1 MSLSSKESIIR
12 EHTARVDDLPDRDC
26 SVLNRLIGPRSI
38 RDFLETVW
46 ERTWLHVPAKESV
59 GGSGNFDDLVTVADL
74 DHVLTVVQAAGLRNE
89 DAVRV
94 SRGGE
99 AVPPTEWTVPRP
111 DGCFELDVHRLLSL
125 YRSGATIVL
134 NGVQRSVSRVD
145 RLCAELSEFFG
156 VQVNANAYLTP
167 AGAQG
172 FPPHPDDHDVYLLQ
186 ISGAKRW
193 RLYDSPTLAITQ
205 PDRPV
210 RPVTAPH
217 EVMIRTGEVLYIP
230 RGLVHEGH
238 AVHEEASVH
247 LTVGVHP
254 YTWAQLLTD
263 LVAELRDEDESLRR
277 SVAPRLGSVAENES
291 IEQTLV
297 EVLDRLRDA
306 RRVAGICARR
316 SATAGRPGRTWH
328 QGRLEE
334 LVHPPVIDAR
344 TPVESAEPDTEVRR
358 LDEVVELTTTDKIL
372 TFPAFVE
379 PQLRALLAGEARC
392 AADLE
397 STLDPSSC
405 EVLVRRLV
413 KEGVVRTR

>member
-1 MSLSSKESIIR
+1 MSLSSKEGISG
-12 EHTARVDDLPDRDC
+12 EHAWSDDDLSRSDG
-26 SVLNRLIGPRSI
+26 SALTRLIGTGSVQR
-38 RDFLETVW
+38 FLESVW
-46 ERTWLHVPAKESV
+46 ERTWLHVPSQEFAA
-59 GGSGNFDDLVTVADL
+59 GFGNFNDLVTVTDL

-99 AVPPTEWTVPRP
+99 PVPPTEWTVPRP

-134 NGVQRSVSRVD
+134 NGVQRSVGRVD

-205 PDRPV
+205 PERPV
-210 RPVTAPH
+210 RPVTAPD
-217 EVMIRTGEVLYIP
+217 EVIIRTGDVLYIP

-238 AVHEEASVH
+238 AVQEHASVH
-247 LTVGVHP
+247 ITVGVHP

-263 LVAELRDEDESLRR
+263 LVASLREEDESLRR
-277 SVAPRLGSVAENES
+277 SVAPRLGFVAEDENIDE
-291 IEQTLV
+291 TLA
-297 EVLDRLRDA
+297 EVLERLRDSG
-306 RRVAGICARR
+306 RVADICARR
-316 SATAGRPGRTWH
+316 STTAGHPGRTWH

-334 LVHPPVIDAR
+334 LVHPPVIGAR
-344 TPVESAEPDTEVRR
+344 TLVESAEPDIEICRS
-358 LDEVVELTTTDKIL
+358 DQVVELTTSEKVL

-379 PQLRALLAGEARC
+379 PQLRALLTGEARC

-397 STLDPSSC
+397 STLDSTSC
-405 EVLVRRLV
+405 EVLVRRLWR
-413 KEGVVRTR
+413 EGVLRTQ